1 MQEGRKS
8 MPARMPVCELCETH
22 WDGMRALEGQAEND
36 IAEYVEETD
45 EEDMV
50 MYEDEETN
58 CIMESVFG
66 GSSDDELNT

>member
-1 MQEGRKS
+1 M
-8 MPARMPVCELCETH
+8 T
-22 WDGMRALEGQAEND
+22 LEYA
-36 IAEYVEETD
+36 EETD

-66 GSSDDELNT
+66 ASSDDEINT